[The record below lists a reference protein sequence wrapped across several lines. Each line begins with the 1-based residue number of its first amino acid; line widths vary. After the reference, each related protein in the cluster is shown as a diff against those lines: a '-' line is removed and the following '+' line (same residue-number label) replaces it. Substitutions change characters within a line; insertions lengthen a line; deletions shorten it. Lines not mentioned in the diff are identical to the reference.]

1 MSPSGK
7 AEAFDA
13 SMRRFESYHPSQYK
27 MNNKVIFTGSSNP
40 QLAIKVA
47 ENLDANLGAIKVGT
61 FSDGEINVEINENV
75 RGKDTFVIQSTNYP
89 AEKNLMELILI
100 IDALKRAS
108 VKSITAVIPYFGYS
122 RQDRRIRSARVPI
135 SAKVV
140 ADMLTNAGVTRIIT
154 LDIHSEQIQGFF
166 SFPMDNIYTAN
177 LMVKNLL
184 DNYSVEDLQVVSP
197 DTGGV
202 IRARSVAKTLGVQ
215 DLAIIDKRREKANES
230 QVINLIGDVE
240 NKVCIVPDDL
250 IDTAGTLSN
259 ASHALKEKGAK
270 EIIAYITHPVLSGN
284 AVENLNNSAI
294 DKLVVSNS
302 IDIGDKSKKCPKIDV
317 FDISPILSQA
327 ITRLM
332 TGESISELFT

>member
-1 MSPSGK
+1 M
-7 AEAFDA
+7 D
-13 SMRRFESYHPSQYK
+13 
-27 MNNKVIFTGSSNP
+27 NKVLFTGGSNP
-40 QLAIKVA
+40 QLATKVA
-47 ENLDANLGAIKVGT
+47 ENLNANLGAIKVGT
-61 FSDGEINVEINENV
+61 FSDGEISVEITENV
-75 RGKDTFVIQSTNYP
+75 RGKDTFVIQSTNFP

-108 VKSITAVIPYFGYS
+108 VRSITAVIPYFGYS

-140 ADMLTNAGVTRIIT
+140 ADMLSNAGVTRIIT

-177 LMVKNLL
+177 LMVKDLL
-184 DNYSVEDLQVVSP
+184 DNHNVEDLQVVSP

-202 IRARSVAKTLGVQ
+202 IRARSVAKTLGVK

-230 QVINLIGDVE
+230 EVINLIGDVE

-284 AVENLNNSAI
+284 AIENLNNSAI

-332 TGESISELFT
+332 TGESISELFS

>member
-1 MSPSGK
+1 
-7 AEAFDA
+7 
-13 SMRRFESYHPSQYK
+13 
-27 MNNKVIFTGSSNP
+27 MNNRVIFTGSSNP
-40 QLAIKVA
+40 QLALKVA
-47 ENLDANLGAIKVGT
+47 ENLDANLGAIQVGT

-75 RGKDTFVIQSTNYP
+75 RGKDTFVIQSTNFP

-184 DNYSVEDLQVVSP
+184 DDYKVEDLQVVSP

-202 IRARSVAKTLGVQ
+202 IRARSVAKTLGVK

-294 DKLVVSNS
+294 DRLVVSNS

-327 ITRLM
+327 IIRLM

>member
-13 SMRRFESYHPSQYK
+13 SMRRFESYHPSQYI
-27 MNNKVIFTGSSNP
+27 MDNKVIFTGGSNP
-40 QLAIKVA
+40 QLATKVA
-47 ENLDANLGAIKVGT
+47 ENLNANLGAIKVGT
-61 FSDGEINVEINENV
+61 FSDGEINVEIAENV
-75 RGKDTFVIQSTNYP
+75 RGKDTFVIQSTNFP

-108 VKSITAVIPYFGYS
+108 VRSITAVIPYFGYS

-140 ADMLTNAGVTRIIT
+140 ADMLSNAGVTRIIT

-177 LMVKNLL
+177 LMVKDLL
-184 DNYSVEDLQVVSP
+184 DNHNVEDLQVVSP

-202 IRARSVAKTLGVQ
+202 IRARSVAKTLGVK

-230 QVINLIGDVE
+230 EVINLIGDVE
-240 NKVCIVPDDL
+240 NKICIVPDDL

-259 ASHALKEKGAK
+259 ASHALKERGAK
-270 EIIAYITHPVLSGN
+270 KIIAYITHPVLSGN

-332 TGESISELFT
+332 TGESISELFS

>member
-1 MSPSGK
+1 M
-7 AEAFDA
+7 D
-13 SMRRFESYHPSQYK
+13 
-27 MNNKVIFTGSSNP
+27 NKVLFTGGSNP
-40 QLAIKVA
+40 QLATKVA
-47 ENLDANLGAIKVGT
+47 ENLNANLGAIKVGT
-61 FSDGEINVEINENV
+61 FSDGEINVEITENV
-75 RGKDTFVIQSTNYP
+75 RGKDTFVIQSTNFP

-108 VKSITAVIPYFGYS
+108 VRSITAVIPYFGYS

-140 ADMLTNAGVTRIIT
+140 ADMLSNAGVTRIIT

-177 LMVKNLL
+177 LMVKDLL
-184 DNYSVEDLQVVSP
+184 DNHNVEDLQVVSP

-202 IRARSVAKTLGVQ
+202 IRARSVAKTLGVK

-230 QVINLIGDVE
+230 EVINLIGDVE

-270 EIIAYITHPVLSGN
+270 KIIAYITHPVLSGN
-284 AVENLNNSAI
+284 AIENLNNSAI

-332 TGESISELFT
+332 TGESISELFS

>member
-1 MSPSGK
+1 M
-7 AEAFDA
+7 D
-13 SMRRFESYHPSQYK
+13 
-27 MNNKVIFTGSSNP
+27 NKVIFTGGSNP
-40 QLAIKVA
+40 QLATKVA
-47 ENLDANLGAIKVGT
+47 ENLNANLGAIKVGT
-61 FSDGEINVEINENV
+61 FSDGEINVEITENV
-75 RGKDTFVIQSTNYP
+75 RGKDTFVIQSTNFP

-108 VKSITAVIPYFGYS
+108 VRSITAVIPYFGYS
-122 RQDRRIRSARVPI
+122 RKDRRIRSARVPI

-140 ADMLTNAGVTRIIT
+140 ADMLSNAGVTRIIT

-177 LMVKNLL
+177 LMVKDLL
-184 DNYSVEDLQVVSP
+184 DNHNVEDLQVVSP

-202 IRARSVAKTLGVQ
+202 IRARSVAKTLGVK

-230 QVINLIGDVE
+230 EVINLIGDVE
-240 NKVCIVPDDL
+240 NKICIVPDDL

-259 ASHALKEKGAK
+259 ASHALKERGAK

-332 TGESISELFT
+332 TGESISELFS

>member
-1 MSPSGK
+1 M
-7 AEAFDA
+7 D
-13 SMRRFESYHPSQYK
+13 
-27 MNNKVIFTGSSNP
+27 NKVLFTGGSNP
-40 QLAIKVA
+40 QLATKVA
-47 ENLDANLGAIKVGT
+47 ENLNANLGAIKVGT
-61 FSDGEINVEINENV
+61 FSDGEINVEITENV
-75 RGKDTFVIQSTNYP
+75 RGKDTFVIQSTNFP

-108 VKSITAVIPYFGYS
+108 VRSITAVIPYFGYS

-140 ADMLTNAGVTRIIT
+140 ADMLSNAGVTRIIT

-177 LMVKNLL
+177 LMVKDLL
-184 DNYSVEDLQVVSP
+184 DNHNVEDLQVVSP

-202 IRARSVAKTLGVQ
+202 IRARSVAKTLGVK

-230 QVINLIGDVE
+230 EVINLIGDVE
-240 NKVCIVPDDL
+240 NKVCIGPDDL

-284 AVENLNNSAI
+284 AIENLNNSAI

-332 TGESISELFT
+332 TGESISELFS

>member
-13 SMRRFESYHPSQYK
+13 SMRRFESYHPSQYI
-27 MNNKVIFTGSSNP
+27 MDNKVIFTGGSNP
-40 QLAIKVA
+40 QLATKVA
-47 ENLDANLGAIKVGT
+47 ENLNANLGAIKVGT
-61 FSDGEINVEINENV
+61 FSDGEINVEIAENV
-75 RGKDTFVIQSTNYP
+75 RGKDTFVIQSTNFP

-108 VKSITAVIPYFGYS
+108 VRSITAVIPYFGYS

-140 ADMLTNAGVTRIIT
+140 ADMLSNAGVTRIIT

-184 DNYSVEDLQVVSP
+184 DNHNVEDLQVVSP

-202 IRARSVAKTLGVQ
+202 IRARSVAKTLGVK

-230 QVINLIGDVE
+230 EVINLIGDVE
-240 NKVCIVPDDL
+240 NKICIVPDDL

-259 ASHALKEKGAK
+259 ASHALKERGAK

-332 TGESISELFT
+332 TGESISELFS

>member
-1 MSPSGK
+1 M
-7 AEAFDA
+7 D
-13 SMRRFESYHPSQYK
+13 
-27 MNNKVIFTGSSNP
+27 NKVLFTGGSNP
-40 QLAIKVA
+40 QLATKVA
-47 ENLDANLGAIKVGT
+47 ENLNANLGAIKVGT
-61 FSDGEINVEINENV
+61 FSDGEINVEITENV
-75 RGKDTFVIQSTNYP
+75 RGKDTFVIQSTNFP

-108 VKSITAVIPYFGYS
+108 VRSITAVIPYFGYS

-140 ADMLTNAGVTRIIT
+140 ADMLSNAGVTRIIT

-177 LMVKNLL
+177 LMVKDLL
-184 DNYSVEDLQVVSP
+184 DNHNVEDLQVVSP

-202 IRARSVAKTLGVQ
+202 IRARSVAKTLGVK

-230 QVINLIGDVE
+230 EVINLIGDVE

-284 AVENLNNSAI
+284 AIENLNDSAI

-332 TGESISELFT
+332 TGESISELFS

>member
-1 MSPSGK
+1 M
-7 AEAFDA
+7 D
-13 SMRRFESYHPSQYK
+13 
-27 MNNKVIFTGSSNP
+27 NKVIFTGGSNP
-40 QLAIKVA
+40 QLATKVA
-47 ENLDANLGAIKVGT
+47 ENLNANLGAIKVGT
-61 FSDGEINVEINENV
+61 FSDGEINVEITENV
-75 RGKDTFVIQSTNYP
+75 RGKDTFVIQSTNFP

-108 VKSITAVIPYFGYS
+108 VRSITAVTPYFGYS

-140 ADMLTNAGVTRIIT
+140 ADMLSNAGVTRIIT

-177 LMVKNLL
+177 LMVKDLL
-184 DNYSVEDLQVVSP
+184 DNHNVEDLQVVSP

-202 IRARSVAKTLGVQ
+202 IRARSVAKTLGVK

-230 QVINLIGDVE
+230 EVINLIGDVE

-259 ASHALKEKGAK
+259 ASHALKERGAK

-332 TGESISELFT
+332 TGESISELFS

>member
-1 MSPSGK
+1 M
-7 AEAFDA
+7 D
-13 SMRRFESYHPSQYK
+13 
-27 MNNKVIFTGSSNP
+27 NKVLFTGGSNP
-40 QLAIKVA
+40 QLATKVA
-47 ENLDANLGAIKVGT
+47 ENLNANLGAIKVGT
-61 FSDGEINVEINENV
+61 FSDGEINVEITENV
-75 RGKDTFVIQSTNYP
+75 RGKDTFVIQSTNFP

-108 VKSITAVIPYFGYS
+108 VRSITAVIPYFGYS

-140 ADMLTNAGVTRIIT
+140 ADMLSNAGVTRIIT

-177 LMVKNLL
+177 LMVKDLL
-184 DNYSVEDLQVVSP
+184 DNHNVEDLQVVSP

-202 IRARSVAKTLGVQ
+202 IRARSVAKTLGVK
-215 DLAIIDKRREKANES
+215 DLAIIDKRRQKANES
-230 QVINLIGDVE
+230 EVINLIGDVE

-284 AVENLNNSAI
+284 AIENLNNSAI

-332 TGESISELFT
+332 TGESISELFS

>member
-27 MNNKVIFTGSSNP
+27 MNNRVIFTGSSNP
-40 QLAIKVA
+40 QLALKVA
-47 ENLDANLGAIKVGT
+47 ENLDANLGAIQVGT

-75 RGKDTFVIQSTNYP
+75 RGKDTFVIQSTNFP

-108 VKSITAVIPYFGYS
+108 VRSITAVIPYFGYS

-140 ADMLTNAGVTRIIT
+140 ADMLSNAGVTRIIT

-177 LMVKNLL
+177 LMVKDLL
-184 DNYSVEDLQVVSP
+184 DNHNVEDLQVVSP

-202 IRARSVAKTLGVQ
+202 IRVRSVAKTLGVK

-230 QVINLIGDVE
+230 EVINLIGDVE

-284 AVENLNNSAI
+284 AIENLNNSAI

-332 TGESISELFT
+332 TGESISELFS